1 MADIDPNKLPG
12 DVRQQPAPRNSHLGR
27 DAALVAGG
35 AVLVGLGIA
44 GGMML
49 SRHQN
54 EQAIDMAAPG
64 AGVTATDSQTGQ
76 PLAQDEALA
85 KSGAQFESD
94 PSGQRRAVLTPKGE
108 REHEREL
115 QRERATT
122 SSSRNEPAYDEPPAR
137 TEARAVCSYCGVVE
151 SVTPVAVQGQGTGI
165 GAVAGG
171 VVGGVLGNQVGKGS
185 GNTAATV
192 LGAIGG
198 GLAGN
203 EIEKHQRT
211 STVYRVK
218 VRMDD
223 GTTKTFTRQHQ
234 VAPGSRVEVHGSEMK
249 LLNTEG

>member
-1 MADIDPNKLPG
+1 MADIDHNKLPG
-12 DVRQQPAPRNSHLGR
+12 DARQPAPRNSHLGR

-54 EQAIDMAAPG
+54 EQPIDMAAPG
-64 AGVTATDSQTGQ
+64 AGVTATDPQTGQ

-85 KSGAQFESD
+85 KSGAQFEND
-94 PSGQRRAVLTPKGE
+94 ASGQRRAVLTPK
-108 REHEREL
+108 REREL
-115 QRERATT
+115 QRDRATT
-122 SSSRNEPAYDEPPAR
+122 SSSRNDATYDEPPVR
-137 TEARAVCSYCGVVE
+137 TEARAICSYCGVVE

-211 STVYRVK
+211 ATVYRVK

-234 VAPGSRVEVHGSEMK
+234 VATGARVEVHGNEMK
-249 LLNTEG
+249 LLNNEG